1 MSIQRFFTQDR
12 AHQTN
17 EFSSDYTLEFPKISA
32 QDLVAQQQYSSHM
45 GFCFQPEKGRQQQHQ
60 QTCNLPIATASSN
73 TIISF
78 FGSPTSAFFATE
90 RCLGLTQYDNQDN
103 TSQHMINNNDLNQDH
118 TSQLMIDNYDL
129 NQDNTSQLIN
139 NYDIQLSSY
148 DPQQS
153 RNGFLTDSIAQPEPD
168 FQHNISLSS
177 FIRPEFSTSQPLR
190 RQYSFADV
198 SEKERMLH
206 LKNELLGEFD
216 PSYRRHPSIPF
227 DGNQNYSISHDFCG
241 CPLENMR
248 QQCAS
253 PSLTSHNS
261 ASSGV
266 SNKHSKTRI
275 RWSEDLHERF
285 LECVN
290 RLGGA
295 DTTPKQIL
303 NLMDLEGLTL
313 DHVKSHLQ
321 KYRNAKHIPESTE
334 TGKSEKRNS
343 PDNVT
348 EIDNKTGIEIKEA
361 LKMQLEVQRCLHEQ
375 LETQRTLQMR
385 IEEQAKKLKMIFD
398 QQQKTN
404 RVLLERQNSNIS
416 SLADPSTAHDDVE
429 ILVVEELE

>member
-1 MSIQRFFTQDR
+1 MSIQRIFTQDR
-12 AHQTN
+12 AHQSN
-17 EFSSDYTLEFPKISA
+17 EFSSDYTLDFPKISA
-32 QDLVAQQQYSSHM
+32 QDLVAQQQYSSYM
-45 GFCFQPEKGRQQQHQ
+45 GFCFQPEEGRRQQHQ
-60 QTCNLPIATASSN
+60 QSCNLPM
-73 TIISF
+73 ISF
-78 FGSPTSAFFATE
+78 FGSPSSAFFATE
-90 RCLGLTQYDNQDN
+90 RCLGLTQHDNQDN
-103 TSQHMINNNDLNQDH
+103 TSQLMLNNNDLNQDH

-168 FQHNISLSS
+168 FQHNISLPS

-190 RQYSFADV
+190 RHYSFSDV

-241 CPLENMR
+241 CPLEKMR
-248 QQCAS
+248 QRCAS
-253 PSLTSHNS
+253 PSLTSRNS

-285 LECVN
+285 LDCVN

-295 DTTPKQIL
+295 DKATPKQIL
-303 NLMDLEGLTL
+303 NLMDSEGLTL

-334 TGKSEKRNS
+334 RKSEKRNS

-348 EIDNKTGIEIKEA
+348 EIEAKTGIEIKEA

-385 IEEQAKKLKMIFD
+385 IEEQAKKLKRIFD
-398 QQQKTN
+398 RQQRTN
-404 RVLLERQNSNIS
+404 RNLLERQNSSIS
-416 SLADPSTAHDDVE
+416 SPAQDDAEILDVE
-429 ILVVEELE
+429 DSE